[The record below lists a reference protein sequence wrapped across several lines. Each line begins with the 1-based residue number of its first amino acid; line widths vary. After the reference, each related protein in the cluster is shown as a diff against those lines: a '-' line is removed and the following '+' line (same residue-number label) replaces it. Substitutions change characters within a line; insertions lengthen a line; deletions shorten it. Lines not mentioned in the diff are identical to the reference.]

1 MGFLTSVVL
10 AYLVASLSFA
20 VIIAKLICAPDPRTV
35 GSGNAGAT
43 NVLRLTNKQAAICV
57 LLADGLKGLVA
68 VLIGRFFHVHGVS
81 LAFIGIIAVIGH
93 IFPVYFNFK
102 GGKGVATMMGA
113 LVGLSFY
120 VGLFTILV
128 WLTVAY
134 FTCYSSAA
142 ALLSA
147 VAAPI
152 FMIINAHVDYF
163 FPVLLMAILI
173 IWKHWENIQ
182 RLCQGT
188 ESKIDLGRHHHGY

>member
-1 MGFLTSVVL
+1 MGFLISVIL

-20 VIIAKLICAPDPRTV
+20 VIIARLVHAPDPRTV

-43 NVLRLTNKQAAICV
+43 NVLRLAGKQAAIYV

-81 LAFIGIIAVIGH
+81 LAFVGVVAVIGH
-93 IFPVYFNFK
+93 IFPVYFHFK
-102 GGKGVATMMGA
+102 GGKGVATMIGA

-120 VGLFTILV
+120 VGLFVILV
-128 WLTVAY
+128 WFVITY
-134 FTCYSSAA
+134 FTYYSSIA

-152 FMIINAHVDYF
+152 FMMIGAHTDYF

-188 ESKIDLGRHHHGY
+188 ESKIDLGKR